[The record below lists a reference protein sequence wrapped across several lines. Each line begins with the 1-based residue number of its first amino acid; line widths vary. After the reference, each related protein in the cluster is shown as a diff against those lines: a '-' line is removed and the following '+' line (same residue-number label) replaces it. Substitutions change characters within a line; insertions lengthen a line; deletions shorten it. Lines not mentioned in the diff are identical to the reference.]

1 MARLSARYASALF
14 DLAIGSGNPDEYF
27 EQAVF
32 LRDTLCGTD
41 YRHIITH
48 PQIPTARKLELI
60 DEAFADRIHA
70 DLCGFLCLA
79 VSKNRESF
87 IIPGLEEF
95 IRMMDEHNG
104 MVTANVVCAT
114 ELGENQ
120 TADLKALLEK
130 KLGKKVSIETSVDKS
145 VLGGFRILM
154 DGYFIDRTI
163 RKQLHDM
170 KASLQRSIAHDS

>member
-14 DLAIGSGNPDEYF
+14 DLAIESGKPDEFF

-32 LRDTLCGTD
+32 VRDTLRGTD

-48 PQIPTARKLELI
+48 PQIPTAKKLLLI
-60 DEAFADRIHA
+60 DEAFAGKVHA
-70 DLCGFLCLA
+70 GLCGFLRLA

-87 IIPGLEEF
+87 IISGLSSF

-104 MVTANVVCAT
+104 RVTANVVCAA
-114 ELGENQ
+114 ELGEKQ
-120 TADLKALLEK
+120 AADLKALLERK
-130 KLGKKVSIETSVDKS
+130 IGKKVAIATKIDKS
-145 VLGGFRILM
+145 VIGGFYILM
-154 DGYFIDRTI
+154 DGYFIDATI

-170 KASLQRSIAHDS
+170 KVSLL